1 MAARPDTEDRQ
12 EVREEVEPVRA
23 DYAPEGTDTRTG
35 LWPTLKRAALEFR
48 EDNMTDWAAALTYYG
63 LLSLFPALIALV
75 SVLGLFGD
83 PQETTNTVTDVVT
96 QIGPSSAADTFSG
109 PIQSIT
115 QNQSAAGILFVVGVL
130 VALWSASG
138 YVGAFI
144 RASNIIWETPEGR
157 GFFKLRPLQL
167 LVTLAM
173 IVTLAVVALA
183 LVLTGPIVQAI
194 GAAIGVGD
202 TALTVWDIAKWP
214 VLLAVLSLMI
224 AVLYYAAPNVKVPGF
239 RWVTIGSTVALVV
252 WIVASAA
259 FAFYVANFGSYDK
272 TYGTLGGIVTVLI
285 WMWISNLALLFG
297 AELNA
302 ERERSRE
309 LAADVPR
316 AHREIQLE
324 PRDEPDDKRTT

>member
-1 MAARPDTEDRQ
+1 
-12 EVREEVEPVRA
+12 
-23 DYAPEGTDTRTG
+23 
-35 LWPTLKRAALEFR
+35 
-48 EDNMTDWAAALTYYG
+48 
-63 LLSLFPALIALV
+63 
-75 SVLGLFGD
+75 
-83 PQETTNTVTDVVT
+83 
-96 QIGPSSAADTFSG
+96 
-109 PIQSIT
+109 
-115 QNQSAAGILFVVGVL
+115 
-130 VALWSASG
+130 
-138 YVGAFI
+138 
-144 RASNIIWETPEGR
+144 
-157 GFFKLRPLQL
+157 
-167 LVTLAM
+167 
-173 IVTLAVVALA
+173 
-183 LVLTGPIVQAI
+183 VQAI
-194 GAAIGVGD
+194 GGAIGVGD

-224 AVLYYAAPNVKVPGF
+224 AVLYYAAPNVKLPGF
-239 RWVTIGSTVALVV
+239 RWVTIGSMVALVV

-316 AHREIQLE
+316 ADREIQLE